1 MVDIFSKVNSG
12 YTEKL
17 PDLNY
22 EIVFNPYIHIYI
34 YIFSKSFNLMW
45 FLERLD
51 VKRNLLDN
59 K

>member
-34 YIFSKSFNLMW
+34 FF
-45 FLERLD
+45 FQVVQFD
-51 VKRNLLDN
+51 VVFGKT
-59 K
+59 